1 MKGFLKI
8 VFGTMVGMALWCV
21 LAFGICLVSLIGMS
35 ASESATT
42 PVKKGSVLRINLNG
56 ELSERSVSPSPMEML
71 MGGGMQASLGLDQL
85 LDAIEEAAT
94 NDKVKGIYIEAD
106 NFAGGVPA
114 TMQELRQ
121 ALVKFKKDSGKW
133 IVAHGDQFNQSA
145 YYLASVADQIS
156 MNPEGVTDWHGLA
169 SVPMFMADAAKK
181 LGVKFQVFKVG
192 TYKSAVEP
200 YILTQM
206 SDANREQVTSFL
218 GSVWGNMV
226 KEVGASRKLSEAT
239 LNALADS
246 MLALRPQQASVDAKL
261 IDKLYYIDQFK
272 ADLRKRLELKDGKEI
287 PFVSPADLAAA
298 AEEKSSKNKIA
309 VYYAV
314 GEIVDEPS
322 QMAPLQGGGPNIVTM
337 PTLRELQKIRKD
349 EDVKAV
355 VLRVNS
361 PGGSAFA
368 SEQIWHE
375 IQLLKKEKPVVVSMG
390 GYAASGGYYI
400 SCGANKIVAE
410 PTTLTGS
417 IGIFGLVP
425 EASELLEDKVGL
437 HFDVVKTNKYADFGG
452 ASVMGFPARPFSA
465 DEAPFMQAMI
475 ERGYDLF
482 TKRVAAGRGIS
493 QDSVDAIG
501 QGRVWTGEQAIKLGL
516 VDKLGNLD
524 DAIELA
530 AKLAKLDDDYKCV
543 GYPAEKQWFE
553 SLLDQKQE
561 SYFDEKAR
569 QQFGALYPFILNLQR
584 YARPATIK
592 DCVYARIPFELG
604 LQ

>member
-8 VFGTMVGMALWCV
+8 VFGTMVGIALWCA
-21 LAFGICLVSLIGMS
+21 LAMIICLVSLVGMT
-35 ASESATT
+35 ASETATA

-56 ELSERSVSPSPMEML
+56 ALDERAVTPTPMDML
-71 MGGGMQASLGLDQL
+71 MGGGMEASLGLDQL
-85 LDAIEEAAT
+85 KDAIDEAAT
-94 NDKVKGIYIEAD
+94 NDKVKGIYLEVG
-106 NFAGGVPA
+106 NFMGGTPA

-121 ALVKFKKDSGKW
+121 ALVQFKKDSGKW
-133 IVAHGDQFNQSA
+133 IVAHGDQYNQGA
-145 YYLASVADQIS
+145 YYLASVADQLS
-156 MNPEGVTDWHGLA
+156 MNPEGVVDWHGLA

-200 YILTQM
+200 YILTEM
-206 SDANREQVTSFL
+206 SPANREQVTSFL

-226 KEVGASRKLSEAT
+226 KEVGASRKLSADK

-246 MLALRPQQASVDAKL
+246 MMAIRPQQQSVDAKL
-261 IDKLYYIDQFK
+261 VDKLFYIDQFK
-272 ADLRKRLELKDGKEI
+272 ADLRKRLDLKDGKEI
-287 PFVSPADLAAA
+287 PFVSPADLLAAA
-298 AEEKSSKNKIA
+298 KPETSKNKVA

-314 GEIVDEPS
+314 GEIVDQPS
-322 QMAPLQGGGPNIVTM
+322 QMSPLTGGGSNIVTM
-337 PTLRELQKIRKD
+337 PTLRELQKLRKD
-349 EDVKAV
+349 KDVKAV

-368 SEQIWHE
+368 SEQIWRE
-375 IQLLKKEKPVVVSMG
+375 VQLLKKEKPVVVSMG

-410 PTTLTGS
+410 PMTLTGS
-417 IGIFGLVP
+417 IGIFGLIP
-425 EASELLEDKVGL
+425 EASELLTDKVGL
-437 HFDVVKTNKYADFGG
+437 HFDVVKTNKHADFGG
-452 ASVMGFPARPFSA
+452 ASVMGLPARAFNA
-465 DEAPFMQAMI
+465 DEAPMMQAMI

-530 AKLAKLDDDYKCV
+530 AKLAKLDDDYVCE
-543 GYPAEKQWFE
+543 GYPAEKPWFE
-553 SLLDQKQE
+553 SLMEQKQE
-561 SYFDEKAR
+561 SYFDEQAR
-569 QQFGALYPFILNLQR
+569 LRLGAFYPFMQTLQR
-584 YARPATIK
+584 LAAPNTLK

>member
-8 VFGTMVGMALWCV
+8 VFGTMVGIALWCALV
-21 LAFGICLVSLIGMS
+21 FIIGIVSLIGMS
-35 ASESATT
+35 ASETATS

-56 ELSERSVSPSPMEML
+56 TLDERATTPSPIDML
-71 MGGGMQASLGLDQL
+71 MGGGNVQSLALDQL
-85 LDAIEEAAT
+85 LDAIDEAAT
-94 NDKVKGIYIEAD
+94 NDKVKGIYIEVGD
-106 NFAGGVPA
+106 FAGGTPA

-121 ALVKFKKDSGKW
+121 ALVKFKKDFKKW
-133 IVAHGDQFNQSA
+133 IVAHGDQYNQGA
-145 YYLASVADQIS
+145 YYVASVADQIS
-156 MNPEGVTDWHGLA
+156 MNPEGIADWHGLA

-200 YILTQM
+200 YILTEM
-206 SDANREQVTSFL
+206 SPANREQVTSFL
-218 GSVWGNMV
+218 GSVWENMV
-226 KEVGASRKLSEAT
+226 KEVGASRKLSAEQ

-246 MLALRPQQASVDAKL
+246 MITLQPQQASVDAKL
-261 IDKLYYIDQFK
+261 IDKLYYIDEFK
-272 ADLRKRLELKDGKEI
+272 ADLRKRLDLKDGKEI

-298 AEEKSSKNKIA
+298 ADKESSKNKIA

-314 GEIVDEPS
+314 GDIVDEPS
-322 QMAPLQGGGPNIVTM
+322 QMAPLQGGASIVTM
-337 PTLRELQKIRKD
+337 PTLRELQKLRKD

-368 SEQIWHE
+368 SEQIWRE

-417 IGIFGLVP
+417 IGIFGLIP
-425 EASELLEDKVGL
+425 EGSELLEDKIGL

-452 ASVMGFPARPFSA
+452 AAVMGIPARPFSA

-524 DAIELA
+524 DAIEEA
-530 AKLAKLDDDYKCV
+530 AKLAELGDDYACE
-543 GYPAEKQWFE
+543 GYPAEKPWFE
-553 SLLDQKQE
+553 SLMEQKQE
-561 SYFDEKAR
+561 SYFDEQAR
-569 QQFGALYPFILNLQR
+569 QRLGILYPFAQTLQR
-584 YARPATIK
+584 YTRPATIK

>member
-8 VFGTMVGMALWCV
+8 VFGTMVGIALWCAMV
-21 LAFGICLVSLIGMS
+21 FIIFFVSLIGMT
-35 ASESATT
+35 ASETATA

-56 ELSERSVSPSPMEML
+56 ELNERTVAPSPMDML
-71 MGGGMQASLGLDQL
+71 MGGGMETSLGLDQL

-133 IVAHGDQFNQSA
+133 IVAHGDQYNQSA

-206 SDANREQVTSFL
+206 SDANREQVTSYL
-218 GSVWGNMV
+218 GSVWNNMV

-246 MLALRPQQASVDAKL
+246 LMALQPQQASVDAGL

-272 ADLRKRLELKDGKEI
+272 ADLRKRLDLKDGKEI

-298 AEEKSSKNKIA
+298 AKEEKGKNKIA

-314 GEIVDEPS
+314 GEIIDKPS
-322 QMAPLQGGGPNIVTM
+322 QLAPLQGSGPNIVTM

-349 EDVKAV
+349 KDVKAV

-368 SEQIWHE
+368 SEQIWRE

-410 PTTLTGS
+410 PMTLTGS

-425 EASELLEDKVGL
+425 EASELLEDKAGL

-452 ASVMGFPARPFSA
+452 ASVMGLPARPFNA
-465 DEAPFMQAMI
+465 DEAPMMQAMI

-530 AKLAKLDDDYKCV
+530 AKLAKLGDDYKCE
-543 GYPAEKQWFE
+543 GYPAEKPWFQNLME
-553 SLLDQKQE
+553 QKQE
-561 SYFDEKAR
+561 SYFDEQAR
-569 QQFGALYPFILNLQR
+569 LQLGALYPFVQSLQR
-584 YARPATIK
+584 YARPSTIK

>member
-8 VFGTMVGMALWCV
+8 VFGTMVGMALWCA
-21 LAFGICLVSLIGMS
+21 LAFIICLVSLIGMS
-35 ASESATT
+35 ASETATT
-42 PVKKGSVLRINLNG
+42 PVKKGSVLRINLAG
-56 ELSERSVSPSPMEML
+56 TLDERAATPSPIDML
-71 MGGGMQASLGLDQL
+71 MGGGNQGSMGLDQL
-85 LDAIEEAAT
+85 MDAIDEAAT
-94 NDKVKGIYIEAD
+94 NDKVKGIYLEV
-106 NFAGGVPA
+106 NSFMGGTPA

-133 IVAHGDQFNQSA
+133 IVAHGDQYTQGA
-145 YYLASVADQIS
+145 YYLASVADQMS
-156 MNPEGVTDWHGLA
+156 MNPEGVADWHGLA

-200 YILTQM
+200 YILTEM
-206 SDANREQVTSFL
+206 SEPNREQVTSFL
-218 GSVWGNMV
+218 GSVWANMV
-226 KEVGASRKLSEAT
+226 KEVGASRKLSAER

-246 MLALRPQQASVDAKL
+246 MMALQPQQASVDAKL
-261 IDKLYYIDQFK
+261 IDKLFYIDQFK
-272 ADLRKRLELKDGKEI
+272 ADLRKRLGLKDGKEI
-287 PFVSPADLAAA
+287 PFVSPADLVAVA
-298 AEEKSSKNKIA
+298 KKDQSKNKIA

-314 GEIVDEPS
+314 GEIVDQPS
-322 QMAPLQGGGPNIVTM
+322 QMAPLQGGTNIVTM
-337 PTLRELQKIRKD
+337 PTLRELQKLRKD
-349 EDVKAV
+349 KNVKAV

-368 SEQIWHE
+368 SEQIWRE
-375 IQLLKKEKPVVVSMG
+375 VQLLKKEKPVVVSMG

-425 EASELLEDKVGL
+425 EASELLTDKVGL
-437 HFDVVKTNKYADFGG
+437 HFDVVKTNKHADFGG
-452 ASVMGFPARPFSA
+452 ASVMGLPARPFSA
-465 DEAPFMQAMI
+465 DEAPMMQAMI

-530 AKLAKLDDDYKCV
+530 AKLAKLDDDYMCE
-543 GYPAEKQWFE
+543 GYPAEKPWFE
-553 SLLDQKQE
+553 SLMEQKQE
-561 SYFDEKAR
+561 SYFDEQAR
-569 QQFGALYPFILNLQR
+569 VRLGVLYPFAQVLQR
-584 YARPATIK
+584 YAKPATIK

-604 LQ
+604 ME